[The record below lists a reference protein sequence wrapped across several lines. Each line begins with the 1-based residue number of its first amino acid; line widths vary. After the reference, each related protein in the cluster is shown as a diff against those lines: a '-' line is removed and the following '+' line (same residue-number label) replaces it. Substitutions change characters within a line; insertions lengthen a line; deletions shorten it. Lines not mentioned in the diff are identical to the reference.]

1 MDKSGANRKVGNE
14 KTDRVEGHPRGRAR
28 LPVVRSRE
36 KSDGQTLICF
46 GGIETHPDLF
56 CGGCGALLA
65 GGTLL
70 SDIGHDALK
79 CNACGSFN
87 IAS

>member
-1 MDKSGANRKVGNE
+1 MKKQIALKVIQE
-14 KTDRVEGHPRGRAR
+14 AALDSR
-28 LPVVRSRE
+28 VVRSRE